1 MKNLN
6 DGKCEFG
13 CGRRARFV
21 LKMGKECCRK
31 DARSCPEMRRKN
43 SESKKGRCPKW
54 ADGHPRGFSGR
65 VPWNKGKTAVELM
78 GIIRAREYSLLL
90 SSVNG
95 GTGIANTEKDERQR
109 RRKLS
114 LIARENRC
122 GNYGGYKKG
131 SGRGK
136 HGWYRGIW
144 CDSSWELAW
153 VMFHLDHGIP
163 FERNRER
170 FEYQW
175 QGEKHRYLPDFRM
188 ADGRLVE
195 IKAWLDDKGRAK
207 LEACPGIQVVMKKD
221 MEPFLR
227 YAVEKYGKDFVRLYE
242 KGSVAEW

>member
-1 MKNLN
+1 
-6 DGKCEFG
+6 
-13 CGRRARFV
+13 
-21 LKMGKECCRK
+21 
-31 DARSCPEMRRKN
+31 
-43 SESKKGRCPKW
+43 
-54 ADGHPRGFSGR
+54 
-65 VPWNKGKTAVELM
+65 
-78 GIIRAREYSLLL
+78 
-90 SSVNG
+90 
-95 GTGIANTEKDERQR
+95 
-109 RRKLS
+109 
-114 LIARENRC
+114 
-122 GNYGGYKKG
+122 
-131 SGRGK
+131 
-136 HGWYRGIW
+136 
-144 CDSSWELAW
+144 
-153 VMFHLDHGIP
+153 MFHLDHGIP